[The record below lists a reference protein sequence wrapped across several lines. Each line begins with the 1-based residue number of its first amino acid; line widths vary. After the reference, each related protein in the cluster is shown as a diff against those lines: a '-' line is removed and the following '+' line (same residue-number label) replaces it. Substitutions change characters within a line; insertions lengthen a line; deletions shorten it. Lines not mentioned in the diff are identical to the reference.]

1 MDNPVD
7 VALLVL
13 RLSLAVVFL
22 AHGLKHLMGRER
34 TTAWFASL
42 GFRAP
47 GFQWF
52 ASTATELGVSVLLAL
67 GLLTALGAAGV
78 VGIMF
83 VAFWTVHRFAGFFIT
98 AFMREGVD
106 VEGWEYVATLSVIAI
121 ALAIAG
127 AGAYSLDAEITFG
140 GVPLSDLLD
149 GWIGLGLIA
158 GAVVLAALQ
167 IAAFWRPSTLRT
179 GA

>member
-1 MDNPVD
+1 MSNTVD

-13 RLSLAVVFL
+13 RLALAVVFL
-22 AHGLKHLMGRER
+22 AHGVKHLAGRAK
-34 TTAWFASL
+34 TTAWFASI

-52 ASTATELGVSVLLAL
+52 ASTATELGVAVLLAL

-78 VGIMF
+78 VAIMF

-106 VEGWEYVATLSVIAI
+106 VEGWEYVATLAVIATT
-121 ALAIAG
+121 LAIAG
-127 AGAYSLDAEITFG
+127 AGAYSLDAKISFD
-140 GVPLSDLLD
+140 GVPLTDLLD
-149 GWIGLGLIA
+149 GWVGLAIVAAAIVIA
-158 GAVVLAALQ
+158 IVQLVV
-167 IAAFWRPSTLRT
+167 FWRPAQLRSN
-179 GA
+179 G